1 MSRSVRRPRLDD
13 IDGSQAA
20 HTVAFAL
27 DGRHYEIDLSE
38 ANAAALREVFSP
50 YVAVSRRAASRRG
63 ATVKSAG
70 LAAADKPRR
79 AHVGKASSP
88 VLPNSEVMASTDH
101 AAAPSST
108 GELTRQRP
116 RAPRE
121 AESSTIT
128 AATAGAPLAAVVSLP
143 QRRRAQLER
152 SDIIE
157 QRRQLTTHVGEL
169 TRVLTVAVVAA
180 AADRL
185 VAMIMRP
192 GRTDTAKNRARSN
205 KPDVTRATDP
215 SSASSIAPTG

>member
-1 MSRSVRRPRLDD
+1 VRRQRLDD

-20 HTVAFAL
+20 KTVAFAL

-38 ANAAALREVFSP
+38 ANAAALREVFAP
-50 YVAVSRRAASRRG
+50 YVAVSRRAVSRRG
-63 ATVKSAG
+63 AAGTSAG

-79 AHVGKASSP
+79 AHLGKASSP
-88 VLPNSEVMASTDH
+88 VLPNSDVKASTDH

-108 GELTRQRP
+108 GELTGQRP
-116 RAPRE
+116 RALRE

-143 QRRRAQLER
+143 QRRRAQLDR

-157 QRRQLTTHVGEL
+157 RRRQLAADVSEL
-169 TRVLTVAVVAA
+169 TRVVTVAIVAA

-185 VAMIMRP
+185 VALIIRP
-192 GRTDTAKNRARSN
+192 GRTDNAKNRARSD
-205 KPDVTRATDP
+205 KTDVTRTINASNA
-215 SSASSIAPTG
+215 SSSSIAPTG